1 MGKEELYKVV
11 TTRSATLK
19 YQLRVLPYLFE
30 NFSFQRATKIEENII
45 KTIATLSSKPSRGR
59 LETLLTSFGEEFR
72 FILYKETRNFE
83 LKIIYFI
90 DEK

>member
-30 NFSFQRATKIEENII
+30 NFSFQRATEI
-45 KTIATLSSKPSRGR
+45 
-59 LETLLTSFGEEFR
+59 
-72 FILYKETRNFE
+72 
-83 LKIIYFI
+83 
-90 DEK
+90 